1 MNAQQLEWDDIRY
14 ILSVCKE
21 GSLSGAARAL
31 NVNHSTVFR
40 RIGSIEEKI
49 GVRLFDRL
57 TTGYAMTN
65 AGEIVLNSA
74 IHIEEEI
81 QKLSRQLHGGDYRL
95 SGTLRVTVPED
106 LSTGFLLPLLA
117 RFHKRYPDIQTEILA
132 SNEVYNLSQHE
143 ADIAIRSTS
152 SPQETLV
159 GQRLCTLDY
168 APYAS
173 KSYLQE
179 NIGKTLSEQDWLTY
193 SESFNACPAVKWLS
207 KNHPKAPVIFRST
220 SVLSLLEAAK
230 NNMGVAILPAF
241 MADAEKNLA
250 LVCKPPKELSK
261 EIWVLT
267 HPDLRRTAKVHA
279 FMGFIK
285 DEMNT
290 QMPTE
295 T

>member
-14 ILSVCKE
+14 ILAVCKE
-21 GSLSGAARAL
+21 GTLSGAARTL

-40 RIGSIEEKI
+40 RVGNIEDKL

-74 IHIEEEI
+74 THIEEEI

-95 SGTLRVTVPED
+95 SGTLRITVPED
-106 LSTGFLLPLLA
+106 LSTTFLLPLMSK
-117 RFHKRYPDIQTEILA
+117 FHQRYPDIQTEILA

-159 GQRLCTLDY
+159 GQRLRTLEY
-168 APYAS
+168 TPYAS
-173 KSYLQE
+173 RKYLAE
-179 NIGKTLSEQDWLTY
+179 NSGKTLSELNWLMY
-193 SESFNACPAVKWLS
+193 SESFNACPAVKWQA
-207 KNHPKAPVIFRST
+207 KEYPKAPVVFRST
-220 SVLSLLEAAK
+220 SVLSLLEATK
-230 NNMGVAILPAF
+230 NNMGVAMLPCF
-241 MADAEKNLA
+241 MADAEKSLER
-250 LVCKPPKELSK
+250 VCEPPKALTK

-285 DEMNT
+285 DEHRL
-290 QMPTE
+290 Q
-295 T
+295 